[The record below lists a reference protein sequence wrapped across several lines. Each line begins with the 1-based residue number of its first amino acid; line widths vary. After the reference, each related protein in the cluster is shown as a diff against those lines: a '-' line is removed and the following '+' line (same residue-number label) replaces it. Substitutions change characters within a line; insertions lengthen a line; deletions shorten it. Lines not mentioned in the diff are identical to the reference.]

1 MMGLFEKSF
10 DFGLGLLTLS
20 REKVEAFVEDLV
32 NKGEIEKKEASQF
45 ASNLIK
51 KGEEQKG
58 ELRQW
63 IHDEVAKALAK
74 LDIARK
80 DDTLTAEQIRQLI
93 REEVAAA
100 LKDRPADQE
109 SRPE

>member
-1 MMGLFEKSF
+1 MNLIEKSL
-10 DFGLGLLTLS
+10 DFGLGFLTLS
-20 REKVEAFVEDLV
+20 REKVEAFVEDMV

-51 KGEEQKG
+51 KGEEQRG

-63 IHDEVAKALAK
+63 IHDEVGRALEK

-80 DDTLTAEQIRQLI
+80 EDTLTAEQIRQTI
-93 REEVAAA
+93 REEIAAA
-100 LKDRPADQE
+100 LAERPAGQE
-109 SRPE
+109 NPPE